1 MVTKEKKLTKKQQDN
16 ISKIEYGY
24 ALRLD
29 DKMGKLHNTFV
40 DAIRD
45 AKLPS
50 VQVLA
55 VLQMLVSEATAMVM
69 KQYIKE

>member
-1 MVTKEKKLTKKQQDN
+1 MKEKKLTKKQIDN
-16 ISKIEYGY
+16 ICKIESGY

-29 DKMGKLHNTFV
+29 DAMGGLHNAV
-40 DAIRD
+40 VEAIKE

-55 VLQMLVSEATAMVM
+55 VLQMLLSEATAMVM

>member
-1 MVTKEKKLTKKQQDN
+1 MEEKKLTKKQLDN
-16 ISKIEYGY
+16 IQKIESGY

-29 DKMGKLHNTFV
+29 DAMGALHNTFV
-40 DAIRD
+40 GAIRE

-55 VLQMLVSEATAMVM
+55 VLQMLLSEATTLAM

>member
-1 MVTKEKKLTKKQQDN
+1 MVTSEKKLTKKQ
-16 ISKIEYGY
+16 KIESEYS
-24 ALRLD
+24 LRLD
-29 DKMGKLHNTFV
+29 DKMGELHNAFV
-40 DAIRD
+40 EAIRV

-55 VLQMLVSEATAMVM
+55 VLQMLLTEATTMVM

>member
-1 MVTKEKKLTKKQQDN
+1 MVTSEKKLTKKQ
-16 ISKIEYGY
+16 KIESEYS
-24 ALRLD
+24 LRLD
-29 DKMGKLHNTFV
+29 DKMGELHNAFV
-40 DAIRD
+40 EAIRA

-55 VLQMLVSEATAMVM
+55 VLQMLVSEATTMVM